1 MEYFQVEHRLQ
12 RSIGEHKMWRG
23 RQSFELILL
32 FCKQIND
39 INNVTDKMMKH
50 RPPCFFSSS
59 FLSLFFAKYPQI
71 GANVNCRSMWFGNSC
86 ARQVMFD
93 YLLGD
98 NKDLT
103 MNVNWM
109 SDPGWIIVFTCPKI
123 KTSIGKSRTNNLKYK
138 SHLLLTILCKKWQ
151 SCIRCWGQQVERHFC
166 SLWFPLNE
174 IDTFFSS
181 RFGSDELKRNF
192 LAPAIAGDI
201 VSCLGVRFVIVFM
214 FGVFGF
220 WC

>member
-1 MEYFQVEHRLQ
+1 MSHIYLDEIHEFLELNLESTEIESLCCVKVLRKLLFWWRWQNIRIWERSFSFWFLNAWMEYFQVEHRLQ

-23 RQSFELILL
+23 RQSFELNLL

-50 RPPCFFSSS
+50 WPPCFFSSS

-71 GANVNCRSMWFGNSC
+71 LGANVNCRSMWFGNSC
-86 ARQVMFD
+86 ARQVLLD

-138 SHLLLTILCKKWQ
+138 SHLLLTILCKNDK
-151 SCIRCWGQQVERHFC
+151 V
-166 SLWFPLNE
+166 
-174 IDTFFSS
+174 
-181 RFGSDELKRNF
+181 
-192 LAPAIAGDI
+192 
-201 VSCLGVRFVIVFM
+201 V
-214 FGVFGF
+214 
-220 WC
+220 